1 MHKFQLRT
9 LKVMMTSRQGVNKQ
23 HMSLRCHCQVT
34 VTEFDNIFIDL
45 HADPALD
52 GGQSGL
58 VVRYARFHAEVAGSS
73 PGRALVYSLEKN
85 IYPTFPSR
93 PRCINGYLALLGK

>member
-9 LKVMMTSRQGVNKQ
+9 LKVMMTSRQCVNKQ
-23 HMSLRCHCQVT
+23 HISLRCHCQVT

-52 GGQSGL
+52 I
-58 VVRYARFHAEVAGSS
+58 F
-73 PGRALVYSLEKN
+73 
-85 IYPTFPSR
+85 
-93 PRCINGYLALLGK
+93 LAISYQLAFSVDL